1 MRGSHFGHRKFVGC
15 VKKLDMIPPWARNML
30 GDGQLFKNGVEMKLI
45 RSLAIV
51 GASTAFLATPTYSEP
66 AKTPVY
72 SHYGGVGLLKTR
84 STRMSPDST
93 LTTSIDWRSNQQR
106 YALTFQAAPWLETT
120 FSYSGFNLDGTP
132 EGEGFF
138 DRQFDL
144 KVRLWEET
152 LYMPEVAVGLQDF
165 LGTGIFSGEY
175 LVANKR
181 FGPLDLSFG
190 VGWGQLASRGVAD
203 NPFGVIADGFK
214 RRGERRGIERTGNVN
229 FGQYFRGDQI
239 GVFGGVVYDTP
250 IKNLRAIAEY
260 DSDDNS
266 RVGGLDDNPF
276 NFGLVYN
283 PSPGVQIGAS
293 LIAMDEFALN
303 LSLATET
310 GSWARDDPPGNDATP
325 FHVRSLG
332 DPNDPGPDGLI
343 APVQPLL
350 FTPVSRGDLPETL
363 RNALA
368 LQDIGLSRLQM
379 NDDTVRLVIENSKYR
394 SYAKAAGRATRVL
407 SQYAPA
413 EIETF
418 QIAFDQKRMETAEF
432 KLNRSQLEASAR
444 EIGYSFAPPSLSFA
458 MITPG
463 SQPVGGSSQSF
474 TKYPK
479 IDWAIGPSLRVNT
492 FDPDDP
498 LRVQLDLRADASV
511 EVIPGLLFS
520 GAVSTGIIGN
530 FDDTN
535 RPSDSVLPKVRSDF
549 PIYNAETDIG
559 IERLAV
565 DYFFDP
571 APNVHAKVS
580 AGYVERFFGGI
591 GGELL
596 YRPRNSRL
604 AFGAELF
611 YVKQRDFDGLIGFQD
626 YDVITGHLSAYL
638 DTTYNNWN
646 VALHAGR
653 YLAGD
658 YGATLELKRRFP
670 NGWEVGA
677 FATLTDVPFDE
688 FGEGS
693 FDKGLTLSI
702 PFDWGLSSDN
712 QQTANV
718 TLRPVQ
724 RDGGQRLDPGNRLF
738 GLTQP
743 TSQGEIASQWSTF
756 AH

>member
-1 MRGSHFGHRKFVGC
+1 
-15 VKKLDMIPPWARNML
+15 
-30 GDGQLFKNGVEMKLI
+30 MKLTRI
-45 RSLAIV
+45 LALI
-51 GASTAFLATPTYSEP
+51 GASSALLAVPVSHAEP
-66 AKTPVY
+66 AGQPLY
-72 SHYGGVGLLKTR
+72 SHYGGVGLVKTR
-84 STRMSPDST
+84 SARMSRDST
-93 LTTSIDWRSNQQR
+93 LTTSVDWRQAQQR

-144 KVRLWEET
+144 KVRLWEES
-152 LYMPEVAVGLQDF
+152 LYLPEVAVGLQDF

-175 LVANKR
+175 IVASKR
-181 FGPLDLSFG
+181 FGPLDLSLG

-203 NPFGVIADGFK
+203 NPLGIISDRFD
-214 RRGERRGIERTGNVN
+214 RRGSTRGIDSTGRVN

-239 GVFGGVVYDTP
+239 GVFGGVIYDTP
-250 IKNLRAIAEY
+250 IKNLRAVAEY
-260 DSDDNS
+260 DSDNND
-266 RVGGLDDNPF
+266 RVGDIDDNPF
-276 NFGLVYN
+276 NFGLFYN
-283 PSPGVQIGAS
+283 PAPGVQLGAT
-293 LIAMDEFALN
+293 LVAMDEFGLN
-303 LSLATET
+303 LAISNET
-310 GSWARDDPPGNDATP
+310 GSWARDDPPGNDPIP
-325 FHVRSLG
+325 FHVRVQADPTDLG
-332 DPNDPGPDGLI
+332 ADGLI
-343 APVQPLL
+343 APVQPPL
-350 FTPVSRGDLPETL
+350 FTPAARADLAQTL
-363 RNALA
+363 QSALSA
-368 LQDIGLSRLQM
+368 QRIGLSRIQM
-379 NDDTVRLVIENSKYR
+379 NDDTVRVVVTNSAYR
-394 SYAKAAGRATRVL
+394 SYAKAAGRTVRVL

-418 QIAFDQKRMETAEF
+418 QIAFAQKRMETAEF
-432 KLNRSQLEASAR
+432 VLNRAQLETSAR

-463 SQPVGGSSQSF
+463 SRPVQGTAERL
-474 TKYPK
+474 TKFPNY
-479 IDWAIGPSLRVNT
+479 DWYIGPDLRVNT

-498 LRVQLDLRADASV
+498 LRFQIDLRAEANV
-511 EVIPGLLFS
+511 EVIPGLEFDAAVFAPLF
-520 GAVSTGIIGN
+520 GN
-530 FDDTN
+530 FDDTD
-535 RPSDSVLPKVRSDF
+535 RPSNSVLPLVRSDF
-549 PIYNAETDIG
+549 PRYNAATDIG

-580 AGYVERFFGGI
+580 AGYLERIFAGV
-591 GGELL
+591 GGEVL
-596 YRPRNSRL
+596 YRPLNSRL

-611 YVKQRDFDGLIGFQD
+611 YVKQRDFDGLFGFQD
-626 YDVITGHLSAYL
+626 YDVITGHVSTYF

-670 NGWEVGA
+670 NGWEIGA
-677 FATLTDVPFDE
+677 FATLTDVPFDD

-702 PFDWGLSSDN
+702 PFDWALSSDT
-712 QQTANV
+712 QRTANV
-718 TLRPVQ
+718 VLRPVQ
-724 RDGGQRLDPGNRLF
+724 RDGGQRLNPGQRLF
-738 GLTQP
+738 PLTQS